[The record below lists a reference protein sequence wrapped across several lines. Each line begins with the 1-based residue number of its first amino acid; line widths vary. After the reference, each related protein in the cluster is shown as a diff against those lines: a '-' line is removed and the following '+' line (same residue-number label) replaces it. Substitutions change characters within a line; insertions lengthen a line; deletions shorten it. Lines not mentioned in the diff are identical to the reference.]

1 MTTSTDGGGGGMC
14 LQHQHVQDISTICCW
29 MKVDKIDGDIKEK
42 GEKKN
47 RPSVLQSNTKSFGKE
62 IRISYRWE

>member
-47 RPSVLQSNTKSFGKE
+47 RPSV
-62 IRISYRWE
+62 